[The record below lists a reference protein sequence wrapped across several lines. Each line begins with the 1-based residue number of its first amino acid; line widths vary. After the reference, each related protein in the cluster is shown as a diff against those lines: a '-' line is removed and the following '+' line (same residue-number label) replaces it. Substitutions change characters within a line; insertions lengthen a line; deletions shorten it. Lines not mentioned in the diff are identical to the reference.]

1 MFSGIIKDLGKYLFS
16 IKKEKTIAVESNLKD
31 IYLGQ
36 SISCSGICLT
46 VSKIKKREFYCNL
59 SEETILKTN
68 LYKKSW

>member
-1 MFSGIIKDLGKYLFS
+1 MFSGIIKDLGKISFFD
-16 IKKEKTIAVESNLKD
+16 KKRKTIAVESNLKD

-59 SEETILKTN
+59 SEETIFENKFI
-68 LYKKSW
+68 